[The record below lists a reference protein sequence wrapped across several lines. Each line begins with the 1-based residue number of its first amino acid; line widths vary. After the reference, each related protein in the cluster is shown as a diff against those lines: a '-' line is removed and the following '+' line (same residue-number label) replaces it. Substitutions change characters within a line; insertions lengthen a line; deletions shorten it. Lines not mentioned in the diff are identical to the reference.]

1 MRPPHSLARAF
12 PPVSA
17 EGFLPG
23 LAEGFPTVFAGAF
36 LPGFPRAGAGRPGN
50 KVGAMA
56 ERTLDLALDA
66 PELTARLV
74 DFPSVSGEEKE
85 LADAIEAALRTLP
98 HLTVDR
104 HGNNVVAR
112 THLGRP
118 ERVVLAGHIDTV
130 PIAGNVPSR
139 LDEDGILWGCGTSDM
154 KSGVAVQLRIAATVP
169 EPNRDLTFVFYD
181 NEEVAAHLN
190 GLGHVAEAHPDWL
203 EGDFAVLLE
212 PSDAQ
217 VEGGCQ
223 GTLRVILR
231 TEGERAHSAR
241 SWMGSNA
248 IHAAGPILAALAAY
262 EPRRPVVDGL
272 EYHEGLNAVRIE
284 GGVATNV
291 IPDACTVTVNY
302 RYAPDRTAEE
312 ALAHV
317 REVFAG
323 CAIAEFTV
331 DDHSGAAMP
340 GLSHP
345 AAKAFMAAV
354 GGTAQPKFGWT
365 DVSRFGDLGVPAVNY
380 GPGDALYAHKRDEHV
395 ATARITHCEERLRS
409 WLTS

>member
-1 MRPPHSLARAF
+1 MDGH
-12 PPVSA
+12 
-17 EGFLPG
+17 
-23 LAEGFPTVFAGAF
+23 
-36 LPGFPRAGAGRPGN
+36 
-50 KVGAMA
+50 
-56 ERTLDLALDA
+56 TLDLSLDG

-74 DFPSVSGEEKE
+74 DFPSVSGQEKD
-85 LADAIEAALRTLP
+85 LADAVEAALRTLP

-112 THLGRP
+112 TRLGRS

-130 PIAGNVPSR
+130 PIADNVPSR
-139 LDEDGILWGCGTSDM
+139 LDDDGVLWGCGTSDM

-181 NEEVAAHLN
+181 NEEVAAQHN

-203 EGDFAVLLE
+203 EADFAVLLE

-223 GTLRVILR
+223 GTVRVNLRL
-231 TEGERAHSAR
+231 EGERAHSAR

-248 IHAAGPILAALAAY
+248 IHAAPVLARLAAY
-262 EPRRPVVDGL
+262 EPRRPVIDGL
-272 EYHEGLNAVRIE
+272 EYREGLNAVGIE

-291 IPDACTVTVNY
+291 IPDSCTVVVNY
-302 RYAPDRTAEE
+302 RYAPDRSPEE
-312 ALAHV
+312 AEAHV
-317 REVFAG
+317 REVFADCG
-323 CAIAEFTV
+323 VVGFTV

-345 AAKAFMAAV
+345 AAKAFMEAV

-365 DVSRFGDLGVPAVNY
+365 DVSRFGALGVPAVNY
-380 GPGDALYAHKRDEHV
+380 GPGDALFAHKRDEHV
-395 ATARITHCEERLRS
+395 AVDRITHCEERLRS

>member
-1 MRPPHSLARAF
+1 MAD
-12 PPVSA
+12 SA
-17 EGFLPG
+17 LD
-23 LAEGFPTVFAGAF
+23 L
-36 LPGFPRAGAGRPGN
+36 
-50 KVGAMA
+50 
-56 ERTLDLALDA
+56 TLDGPA
-66 PELTARLV
+66 LTAWLV
-74 DFPSVSGEEKE
+74 DFPSESGTEKP

-112 THLGRP
+112 TRLGRA

-130 PIAGNVPSR
+130 PIADNVPSR
-139 LDEDGILWGCGTSDM
+139 LDDNGVLWGCGTSDM

-190 GLGHVAEAHPDWL
+190 GLGHVAEAHPDWI

-212 PSDAQ
+212 PSDGQ

-223 GTLRVILR
+223 GTLRVVLH

-248 IHAAGPILAALAAY
+248 IHAAAPILARLAAY
-262 EPRRPVVDGL
+262 EPRRPVIDGL

-291 IPDACTVTVNY
+291 IPDACAVTVNY

-317 REVFAG
+317 HEVFADCG
-323 CAIAEFTV
+323 VTAFVV
-331 DDHSGAAMP
+331 DDHSGAALP

-345 AAKAFMAAV
+345 AAAAFMEAV
-354 GGTAQPKFGWT
+354 GGTPQPKFGWT
-365 DVSRFGDLGVPAVNY
+365 DVSRFGALGVPAVNY

-395 ATARITHCEERLRS
+395 AVDRITHCERRLHA
-409 WLTS
+409 WLTA